1 MSDTKVS
8 PLPAGLP
15 LQDDLKN
22 FIQEETQMM
31 TSNEVSAS
39 SYGTQWQF
47 INWKSIE
54 QKVLKLQMRIAKAT
68 REGKHGKVKALL
80 WILTYWF
87 LGNVTR
93 LCGGLSRMQ

>member
-15 LQDDLKN
+15 LQENLKN

-39 SYGTQWQF
+39 SYCTQWQS
-47 INWKSIE
+47 INWKTVE
-54 QKVLKLQMRIAKAT
+54 QQVLKLQMRIAKAI
-68 REGKHGKVKALL
+68 REGKQAK
-80 WILTYWF
+80 
-87 LGNVTR
+87 
-93 LCGGLSRMQ
+93 

>member
-15 LQDDLKN
+15 LQKNLKN

-39 SYGTQWQF
+39 SYCTQWQS
-47 INWKSIE
+47 INWKAVE
-54 QKVLKLQMRIAKAT
+54 QQVLKLQMCIAKST
-68 REGKHGKVKALL
+68 RKRLV
-80 WILTYWF
+80 
-87 LGNVTR
+87 GNVIC
-93 LCGGLSRMQ
+93 LSGGLSRMQ

>member
-15 LQDDLKN
+15 LQENLKN

-39 SYGTQWQF
+39 SYGTQWQSF
-47 INWKSIE
+47 NWKAVE
-54 QKVLKLQMRIAKAT
+54 LQVLKLQMCIAKST
-68 REGKHGKVKALL
+68 RKRLV
-80 WILTYWF
+80 
-87 LGNVTR
+87 GNIVR
-93 LCGGLSRMQ
+93 LSGGLSRMQ

>member
-1 MSDTKVS
+1 MPDTKVS

-22 FIQEETQMM
+22 FIQGETQMI

-39 SYGTQWQF
+39 SYCTQWQS
-47 INWKSIE
+47 INWKYIE
-54 QKVLKLQMRIAKAT
+54 LKVLKLQMCIAKST
-68 REGKHGKVKALL
+68 RERLV
-80 WILTYWF
+80 
-87 LGNVTR
+87 GNVIR

>member
-15 LQDDLKN
+15 LQENLKN

-39 SYGTQWQF
+39 SYYTQWQS
-47 INWKSIE
+47 INWKAVE
-54 QKVLKLQMRIAKAT
+54 QQVLKLQMCIAKST
-68 REGKHGKVKALL
+68 RKRLV
-80 WILTYWF
+80 
-87 LGNVTR
+87 GNIVR
-93 LCGGLSRMQ
+93 LSGGLSRMQ

>member
-15 LQDDLKN
+15 LQENLKN

-39 SYGTQWQF
+39 SYSAQWQS
-47 INWKSIE
+47 INWKAIE
-54 QKVLKLQMRIAKAT
+54 QQVLKLQMCIAKST
-68 REGKHGKVKALL
+68 RKRLV
-80 WILTYWF
+80 
-87 LGNVTR
+87 GNVIC
-93 LCGGLSRMQ
+93 LSGGLSRMQ

>member
-15 LQDDLKN
+15 LQENLKN

-39 SYGTQWQF
+39 SYCTLWQS
-47 INWKSIE
+47 INGKAVE
-54 QKVLKLQMRIAKAT
+54 QQVLKLHMCIAKAT
-68 REGKHGKVKALL
+68 R
-80 WILTYWF
+80 
-87 LGNVTR
+87 
-93 LCGGLSRMQ
+93 